1 MHIDQKEGIKL
12 FAEEMIAYLENT
24 KESTKKKVLE
34 LIYKFSKITRCTKQ
48 LFLYTS
54 NEHMNTEIEN
64 TISFTIP

>member
-12 FAEEMIAYLENT
+12 FAEEMIPYLENT
-24 KESTKKKVLE
+24 KESTKKVLE
-34 LIYKFSKITRCTKQ
+34 LIYKFSKVTRYTKQ